1 MASATHIL
9 QKFSNFCCKIEIF
22 VAFHTHFAS
31 NITLLLR
38 LMITNKFFDVQTF
51 EKWAKIPNSGQN
63 LTL

>member
-1 MASATHIL
+1 M
-9 QKFSNFCCKIEIF
+9 KFLLHFI
-22 VAFHTHFAS
+22 HFAS
-31 NITLLLR
+31 NITLVLR